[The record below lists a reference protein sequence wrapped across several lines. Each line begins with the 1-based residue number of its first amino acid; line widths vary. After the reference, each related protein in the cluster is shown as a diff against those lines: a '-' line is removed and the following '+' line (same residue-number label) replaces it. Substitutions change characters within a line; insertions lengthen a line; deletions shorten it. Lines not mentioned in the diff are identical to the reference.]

1 MRAFL
6 GLCMAIAGQENYDAL
21 GAAVTA
27 WTKASL
33 ATIGGLCPVTVD
45 KKATAYVSP
54 AGVGAG
60 VDPATPRLLL
70 VHGSMPGGSCGIWGR
85 SLCINVSTLGGAMFD
100 YIRGAH
106 ERAYSTAFLFSLSF
120 AVWWLLAADGACCL
134 LARARVAVSIVPF
147 STASARQ
154 PVPLLALP
162 PPLRL

>member
-1 MRAFL
+1 MNMNEGVDACTS
-6 GLCMAIAGQENYDAL
+6 GLVHGNAGQENYDDL

-85 SLCINVSTLGGAMFD
+85 SLCINVSTLEGAMFD
-100 YIRGAH
+100 YIRRAH
-106 ERAYSTAFLFSLSF
+106 ERAYSTAFFFFASL
-120 AVWWLLAADGACCL
+120 VECDCL
-134 LARARVAVSIVPF
+134 DL
-147 STASARQ
+147 
-154 PVPLLALP
+154 PLLRLRVRPVAP
-162 PPLRL
+162 PSVAGRWDI

>member
-1 MRAFL
+1 M
-6 GLCMAIAGQENYDAL
+6 
-21 GAAVTA
+21 TA

-85 SLCINVSTLGGAMFD
+85 SLCINVSTLEGAMFD
-100 YIRGAH
+100 YIRRAH
-106 ERAYSTAFLFSLSF
+106 ERAYSTAFFFFASL
-120 AVWWLLAADGACCL
+120 VECGCL
-134 LARARVAVSIVPF
+134 DL
-147 STASARQ
+147 
-154 PVPLLALP
+154 PLLRLRVRPVAP
-162 PPLRL
+162 PSVAGRWDI